1 LYLEEVTDGRGLMAA
16 ARRIIEETGKP
27 VLALKAGR
35 TRAGAAAA
43 RSHTGS
49 LAGSD
54 EICDAA
60 FRQAGIRRCGTIGEM
75 LDLAVALDRQ
85 PVPRG
90 DRVAIITNAGGPG
103 VLATDRA
110 VRAGLRLASFA
121 PATTAVL
128 KKSLPAAA
136 NLANPVDLI
145 GDARVERYHDAVSA
159 VLADDGVDGVLV
171 LLTPQSMT
179 DMPAIAGELCRLAGS
194 GEGRAAAKPLY
205 ASFMGQSEVAEGAGL
220 LERGGVPQYAQPE
233 DMCDAYAGAWRFG
246 QTLRGLRAAGQSTPE
261 SGTAAAGGLPDG
273 ARELLAAEPGRAWLP
288 LDRALALLGRF
299 GVPVPP
305 QALAGSE
312 QEAASAAAK
321 LGFPVALKAVC
332 EQVTHK
338 SDAGAVRL
346 GVADREEAAA
356 AFRGIQEAVAR
367 VPGARLDGVLVQPM
381 AAPGLE
387 LILGFQRDP
396 GFGAAVLAGAGGTWV
411 ELLRDVSFRIPPFG
425 AEEARAMLEELSL
438 HPLLAG
444 SRGRPP
450 LDARAA
456 AGCIL
461 AVARLAQECPE
472 IEELDCNPLVVY
484 EQGCLALDA
493 RMARRR
499 T

>member
-1 LYLEEVTDGRGLMAA
+1 
-16 ARRIIEETGKP
+16 
-27 VLALKAGR
+27 
-35 TRAGAAAA
+35 
-43 RSHTGS
+43 
-49 LAGSD
+49 
-54 EICDAA
+54 
-60 FRQAGIRRCGTIGEM
+60 
-75 LDLAVALDRQ
+75 
-85 PVPRG
+85 
-90 DRVAIITNAGGPG
+90 
-103 VLATDRA
+103 
-110 VRAGLRLASFA
+110 
-121 PATTAVL
+121 
-128 KKSLPAAA
+128 
-136 NLANPVDLI
+136 
-145 GDARVERYHDAVSA
+145 
-159 VLADDGVDGVLV
+159 
-171 LLTPQSMT
+171 
-179 DMPAIAGELCRLAGS
+179 
-194 GEGRAAAKPLY
+194 
-205 ASFMGQSEVAEGAGL
+205 
-220 LERGGVPQYAQPE
+220 
-233 DMCDAYAGAWRFG
+233 
-246 QTLRGLRAAGQSTPE
+246 
-261 SGTAAAGGLPDG
+261 
-273 ARELLAAEPGRAWLP
+273 
-288 LDRALALLGRF
+288 
-299 GVPVPP
+299 VPP

>member
-1 LYLEEVTDGRGLMAA
+1 
-16 ARRIIEETGKP
+16 
-27 VLALKAGR
+27 
-35 TRAGAAAA
+35 
-43 RSHTGS
+43 
-49 LAGSD
+49 
-54 EICDAA
+54 
-60 FRQAGIRRCGTIGEM
+60 M
-75 LDLAVALDRQ
+75 LDLAIALDRQ

-90 DRVAIITNAGGPG
+90 ERVAIITNAGGPG

-110 VRAGLRLASFA
+110 IGAGLRLAAFS
-121 PATTAVL
+121 PSTTAVL

-145 GDARVERYHDAVSA
+145 GDARVERYRDAVTA
-159 VLADDGVDGVLV
+159 ALADDGVDGVLV

-179 DMPAIAGELCRLAGS
+179 DIPAIAAELCRLAGP
-194 GEGRAAAKPLY
+194 AAGKGLAAGKPLY
-205 ASFMGQSEVAEGAGL
+205 ASFMGQSEVAVGAGL
-220 LERGGVPQYAQPE
+220 LERGGVPQYAQLE
-233 DMCDAYAGAWRFG
+233 DMCDTYAGAWRFG
-246 QTLRGLRAAGQSTPE
+246 LSLRALRAAGQSAPE
-261 SGTAAAGGLPDG
+261 AGAAAGALPLG
-273 ARELLAAEPGRAWLP
+273 ARALLAAEPGRAWLP

-299 GVPVPP
+299 GIPVPP

-312 QEAASAAAK
+312 EEAAAAAQK

-332 EQVTHK
+332 EQIPHK
-338 SDAGAVRL
+338 SDADAVRL

-367 VPGARLDGVLVQPM
+367 VPGALLDGVLVQPM

-387 LILGFQRDP
+387 LILGFRRDP
-396 GFGAAVLAGAGGTWV
+396 AFGAAVLAGAGGTWV

-425 AEEARAMLEELSL
+425 GEEARAMLEELTL

-444 SRGRPP
+444 SRGRPA
-450 LDARAA
+450 LDALAA

-484 EQGCLALDA
+484 ERGCLALDA